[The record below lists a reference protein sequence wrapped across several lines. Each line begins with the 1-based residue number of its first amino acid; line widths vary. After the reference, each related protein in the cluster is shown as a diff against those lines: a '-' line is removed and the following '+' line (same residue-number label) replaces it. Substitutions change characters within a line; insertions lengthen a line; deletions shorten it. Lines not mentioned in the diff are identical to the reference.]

1 LIGSFWMAKQ
11 KKHILSFEQ
20 AYDFDL
26 IGLCSHHNDYRLAW
40 SINEVLHIQLSKSIE
55 DYIVINK
62 KGQEVSRHSYF
73 LFKDEESLI
82 EYYLIKNADKGK
94 FLIPEKPSIDY
105 FLFVYENHLIDPE
118 DLVQQLRESQSVLGS
133 FLFDPEEID
142 STEFIV
148 FN

>member
-1 LIGSFWMAKQ
+1 MAKQ

-26 IGLCSHHNDYRLAW
+26 IGLCTHHNDYRLAW
-40 SINEVLHIQLSKSIE
+40 SINEVLQLQLSKSLE
-55 DYIVINK
+55 DYQVINK
-62 KGQEVSRHSYF
+62 KGQEVSTHPYFSY
-73 LFKDEESLI
+73 KDEESMT
-82 EYYLIKNADKGK
+82 EYFLIKNADKGK

-105 FLFVYENHLIDPE
+105 FLFVYENHLINPE
-118 DLVQQLRESQSVLGS
+118 DLIKQLRESNSILGS
-133 FLFDPEEID
+133 FLFDPEEIE

>member
-1 LIGSFWMAKQ
+1 
-11 KKHILSFEQ
+11 
-20 AYDFDL
+20 
-26 IGLCSHHNDYRLAW
+26 
-40 SINEVLHIQLSKSIE
+40 
-55 DYIVINK
+55 
-62 KGQEVSRHSYF
+62 VSRHSYF

-94 FLIPEKPSIDY
+94 FLIPEKQSIDY